1 MQITT
6 EQLVFL
12 KDKIE
17 KMTKPQQLDIL
28 RILKKNPAIKLN
40 ENKSGIFVNISFL
53 PNESIEEIDK
63 YVKYVGDQ
71 ESELNL
77 LENQKQEFKN
87 TFFSGMAIGAIE
99 WANIVNFVKK
109 LIWKQVIHLGFK
121 NKQTYNNKQ
130 NELMHDIQR
139 PYSNSRNDSNPV
151 SHWRN

>member
-17 KMTKPQQLDIL
+17 KMTKTQQLDIL

-53 PNESIEEIDK
+53 PNDSIEEIDK

-87 TFFSGMAIGAIE
+87 TFFSGMAIGSIE
-99 WANIVNFVKK
+99 
-109 LIWKQVIHLGFK
+109 
-121 NKQTYNNKQ
+121 
-130 NELMHDIQR
+130 
-139 PYSNSRNDSNPV
+139 
-151 SHWRN
+151 

>member
-1 MQITT
+1 MPITT

-17 KMTKPQQLDIL
+17 KMTKTQQLDIL

-53 PNESIEEIDK
+53 PSDSIEEIDK

-99 WANIVNFVKK
+99 
-109 LIWKQVIHLGFK
+109 
-121 NKQTYNNKQ
+121 
-130 NELMHDIQR
+130 
-139 PYSNSRNDSNPV
+139 
-151 SHWRN
+151 

>member
-1 MQITT
+1 MPITT

-17 KMTKPQQLDIL
+17 KMTKTHQVDIL

-53 PNESIEEIDK
+53 PNDSIEEIDK

-99 WANIVNFVKK
+99 
-109 LIWKQVIHLGFK
+109 
-121 NKQTYNNKQ
+121 
-130 NELMHDIQR
+130 
-139 PYSNSRNDSNPV
+139 
-151 SHWRN
+151 

>member
-1 MQITT
+1 MTPITT

-17 KMTKPQQLDIL
+17 KMTKTQQLDIL

-53 PNESIEEIDK
+53 PNDAIEEINK
-63 YVKYVGDQ
+63 YVKYVYDQ

-87 TFFSGMAIGAIE
+87 TFFSGMAIGSIE
-99 WANIVNFVKK
+99 
-109 LIWKQVIHLGFK
+109 
-121 NKQTYNNKQ
+121 
-130 NELMHDIQR
+130 
-139 PYSNSRNDSNPV
+139 
-151 SHWRN
+151 

>member
-1 MQITT
+1 MGSYSINAMSITT

-17 KMTKPQQLDIL
+17 KMTKTQQLDIL

-53 PNESIEEIDK
+53 PSNSIEEIDK

-87 TFFSGMAIGAIE
+87 TFFSGMAIGSIE
-99 WANIVNFVKK
+99 
-109 LIWKQVIHLGFK
+109 
-121 NKQTYNNKQ
+121 
-130 NELMHDIQR
+130 
-139 PYSNSRNDSNPV
+139 
-151 SHWRN
+151 

>member
-1 MQITT
+1 MSITT

-17 KMTKPQQLDIL
+17 KMTKTQQLDIL

-53 PNESIEEIDK
+53 PNDSIEEIDK

-87 TFFSGMAIGAIE
+87 TFFSGMTIGAIE
-99 WANIVNFVKK
+99 
-109 LIWKQVIHLGFK
+109 
-121 NKQTYNNKQ
+121 
-130 NELMHDIQR
+130 
-139 PYSNSRNDSNPV
+139 
-151 SHWRN
+151 

>member
-1 MQITT
+1 MPITT

-17 KMTKPQQLDIL
+17 KMTKTQQLDIL
-28 RILKKNPAIKLN
+28 RILKKNSAIKLN

-53 PNESIEEIDK
+53 PKESIEEIDK

-87 TFFSGMAIGAIE
+87 TFFSGMAIGSIE
-99 WANIVNFVKK
+99 
-109 LIWKQVIHLGFK
+109 
-121 NKQTYNNKQ
+121 
-130 NELMHDIQR
+130 
-139 PYSNSRNDSNPV
+139 
-151 SHWRN
+151 

>member
-1 MQITT
+1 MGRYSINTMSITT

-17 KMTKPQQLDIL
+17 KMTKTQQLDIL
-28 RILKKNPAIKLN
+28 RILKKNSAIKLN

-53 PNESIEEIDK
+53 PKESIEEIDK

-99 WANIVNFVKK
+99 WFETNIERLVV
-109 LIWKQVIHLGFK
+109 
-121 NKQTYNNKQ
+121 QTHFD
-130 NELMHDIQR
+130 L
-139 PYSNSRNDSNPV
+139 
-151 SHWRN
+151 

>member
-1 MQITT
+1 MVWHIINTMSITT
-6 EQLVFL
+6 EYLISV

-17 KMTKPQQLDIL
+17 KMTKTQQLDIL

-53 PNESIEEIDK
+53 PKESIEEIDK

-87 TFFSGMAIGAIE
+87 TFFSGMAIGSIE
-99 WANIVNFVKK
+99 WFETNIERLVVYVTFRHILTCNIIIF
-109 LIWKQVIHLGFK
+109 G
-121 NKQTYNNKQ
+121 
-130 NELMHDIQR
+130 
-139 PYSNSRNDSNPV
+139 
-151 SHWRN
+151 